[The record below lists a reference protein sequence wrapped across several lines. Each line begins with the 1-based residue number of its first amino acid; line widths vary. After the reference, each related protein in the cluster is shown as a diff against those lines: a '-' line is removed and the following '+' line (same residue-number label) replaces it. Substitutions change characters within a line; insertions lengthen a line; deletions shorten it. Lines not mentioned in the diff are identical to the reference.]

1 MPEPPY
7 LDAYGTLGIRESARA
22 ELADRRAA
30 PRDQTTADAVFTILE
45 SEGLIGHAAD
55 RALAACASD
64 GLQPGGWRAQVSLN
78 EAHRLPSGPD
88 CSGQSGVFALPANRS
103 RP

>member
-1 MPEPPY
+1 MRRVRA
-7 LDAYGTLGIRESARA
+7 LLMVACLIAVCGAMTTVTSA
-22 ELADRRAA
+22 
-30 PRDQTTADAVFTILE
+30 ADAVFTILE

-55 RALAACASD
+55 RALAACAGD

-88 CSGQSGVFALPANRS
+88 CSLPSGPDCSGQGDVFALPASRS

>member
-1 MPEPPY
+1 MRRVRA
-7 LDAYGTLGIRESARA
+7 LLMVACLIAVCGAMTTVTSA
-22 ELADRRAA
+22 
-30 PRDQTTADAVFTILE
+30 ADAVFTILE

-55 RALAACASD
+55 RALAACAGD

-88 CSGQSGVFALPANRS
+88 CSGQGDVFALPASRS